1 MYKKLILILCVLL
14 INQCGYSPIYK
25 KDSGKNINIKI
36 IDQNGNVEFNKKLY
50 SQLKQHLT
58 TSSKDLYEMN
68 INSVVSKK
76 IISKNATGKTTNFEI
91 KVDVI
96 FEVTYEKNKEVMTFS
111 ESLKIKNIDDTFE
124 QRKYEN
130 IVKNNFAKS
139 IKEKL
144 IMKLNT
150 M

>member
-25 KDSGKNINIKI
+25 KDLSKNINIKI
-36 IDQNGNVEFNKKLY
+36 IDQSGDVEFNKKLH

-58 TSSKDLYEMN
+58 TSLKDLYEIN
-68 INSVVSKK
+68 IKSTVNKK
-76 IISKNATGKTTNFEI
+76 IISKNTAGKTTNFEI
-91 KVDVI
+91 RVNVI
-96 FEVTYEKNKEVMTFS
+96 FEINYEGNKEVMTFS

-139 IKEKL
+139 IKDKL

>member
-1 MYKKLILILCVLL
+1 MPYK
-14 INQCGYSPIYK
+14 
-25 KDSGKNINIKI
+25 IKI
-36 IDQNGNVEFNKKLY
+36 
-50 SQLKQHLT
+50 
-58 TSSKDLYEMN
+58 
-68 INSVVSKK
+68 NSAVNKK
-76 IISKNATGKTTNFEI
+76 IISKNTAGKTTNFEI

-96 FEVTYEKNKEVMTFS
+96 FEVNYEKNKEVITFR

-139 IKEKL
+139 IKERL
-144 IMKLNT
+144 IIKLNT

>member
-1 MYKKLILILCVLL
+1 MYKKLILILCILL

-25 KDSGKNINIKI
+25 KDLSKNINIEV
-36 IDQNGNVEFNKKLY
+36 IDQSGDIEFNKKLY
-50 SQLKQHLT
+50 SQLKKHIT
-58 TSSKDLYEMN
+58 TSSKNLYKIK
-68 INSVVSKK
+68 INSAVNKK
-76 IISKNATGKTTNFEI
+76 IISKNTAGKTTNFEI

-96 FEVTYEKNKEVMTFS
+96 FEVNYEKNKEVITFT

-144 IMKLNT
+144 IIKLNT

>member
-25 KDSGKNINIKI
+25 KDLSKNINIKI
-36 IDQNGNVEFNKKLY
+36 IDQSGDVEFNKKLH

-58 TSSKDLYEMN
+58 TSLKDLYEIN
-68 INSVVSKK
+68 IKSTVNKK
-76 IISKNATGKTTNFEI
+76 IISKNTAGKTTNFEI
-91 KVDVI
+91 KVNVI
-96 FEVTYEKNKEVMTFS
+96 FEINYKENKEIMTFS

-139 IKEKL
+139 IKDKL